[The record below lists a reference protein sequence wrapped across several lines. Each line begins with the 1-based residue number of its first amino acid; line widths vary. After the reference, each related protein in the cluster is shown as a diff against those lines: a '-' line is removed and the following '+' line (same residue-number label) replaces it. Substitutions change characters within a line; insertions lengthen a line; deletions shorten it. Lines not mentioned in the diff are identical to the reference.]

1 MLEQEQELKVAEE
14 TGATHAVSTSQEVE
28 VSEQPQDEQSETQT
42 SEAAAENAESTSPS
56 EHEHQEEDAT
66 TDENESDDDYSELT
80 LPELIN
86 SFANV
91 VKDEL
96 TEKTRERVGLIQS
109 LFNKKLEDV
118 RLRAREEW
126 QAIEDHGEET
136 FEAPFRAEEQ
146 HFRELL
152 QSYKERRRKHAEA
165 VETERK
171 ENLRRK
177 HEIIEKIKALTLRDE
192 VKGET
197 FKEFDAL
204 REQWNQIGLVPQADK
219 EDLYMSYNTAVRSFY
234 DYIKINR
241 DLRDLDFKKNLEA
254 KLKLCEQAEDL
265 LKETDIV
272 AAFRKLQE
280 LHSLWKEI
288 GPEMPEKREEVWERF
303 SSASAEINARHHKF
317 FENLK
322 EQNEE
327 ILAKKTAICAKV
339 EELLKEERTS
349 MQNWRNATDKVKELQ
364 KEWKE
369 LGYLPNRV
377 VGKVRERF
385 QAACSQIFEGFRAY
399 DRAMRQEGKDNL
411 QKLQDLCA
419 QAEAMKES
427 TDWSATTRAMID
439 LQKQWQAVG
448 YAPRKR
454 RDELWEKFRG
464 AMDYFFSHRDEAQSS
479 RNKEEKENLAAKE
492 TILKE
497 LEGYEANKTD
507 VAAGVEWLKELQSR
521 WFAIGHV
528 PFKQK
533 DVVQQRYRDLVNK
546 VYKSLGVDRRMEQV
560 EAFKTRIEELVQGDG
575 NESQLQRE
583 RARLRQ
589 QIQQLESECSLMSNN
604 LSFFRSSSSSNPL
617 IQQQEEKIANMREDI
632 AMRKN
637 KLKEIDKA
645 LKGDKSEKKSA
656 EPEDGAATKE

>member
-1 MLEQEQELKVAEE
+1 MSEQEQTLKVAE
-14 TGATHAVSTSQEVE
+14 ATEAVDNASASQEVE
-28 VSEQPQDEQSETQT
+28 VAAEPKEEKIENQT
-42 SEAAAENAESTSPS
+42 SVSVEEASEPTSSPEP
-56 EHEHQEEDAT
+56 EHLEDAT
-66 TDENESDDDYSELT
+66 EENESDDDYSELT
-80 LPELIN
+80 LPELISN
-86 SFANV
+86 FANV

-96 TEKTRERVGLIQS
+96 TEKTRERVTLIQS

-118 RLRAREEW
+118 RQRAHEEW

-146 HFRELL
+146 RFRELM

-272 AAFRKLQE
+272 GAFRKLQE
-280 LHSLWKEI
+280 LHSLWKEV

-327 ILAKKTAICAKV
+327 ILAKKTALCDKV
-339 EELLKEERTS
+339 EELLKEERSS
-349 MQNWRNATDKVKELQ
+349 MQAWRNATDKVKELQ

-385 QAACSQIFEGFRAY
+385 QAACSQIFEGFRTY

-439 LQKQWQAVG
+439 LQKQWQSVG

-492 TILKE
+492 AILKE

-507 VAAGVEWLKELQSR
+507 AAAGVEWLKELQSR
-521 WFAIGHV
+521 WFGIGHV

-533 DVVQQRYRDLVNK
+533 DVIQQRYRDLVNR

-560 EAFKTRIEELVQGDG
+560 EAFKTRIEEMVQGDG
-575 NESQLQRE
+575 NESQLQKE

-617 IQQQEEKIANMREDI
+617 IQQQEEKIASMREDI

-645 LKGDKSEKKSA
+645 LRGNKEKKSA
-656 EPEDGAATKE
+656 ASEEGEETKE

>member
-1 MLEQEQELKVAEE
+1 MSEQEQTLKVAE
-14 TGATHAVSTSQEVE
+14 ATEAVDNASASQEVE
-28 VSEQPQDEQSETQT
+28 VAAEPKEEKIENQT
-42 SEAAAENAESTSPS
+42 SVSVEEASEPTSSPEP
-56 EHEHQEEDAT
+56 EHLEDAT
-66 TDENESDDDYSELT
+66 EENESDDDYSELT
-80 LPELIN
+80 LPELISN
-86 SFANV
+86 FANV

-96 TEKTRERVGLIQS
+96 TEKTRERVTLIQS

-118 RLRAREEW
+118 RQRAHEEW

-146 HFRELL
+146 RFREFM

-272 AAFRKLQE
+272 GAFRKLQE
-280 LHSLWKEI
+280 LHSLWKEV

-327 ILAKKTAICAKV
+327 ILAKKTALCDKV
-339 EELLKEERTS
+339 EELLKEERSS
-349 MQNWRNATDKVKELQ
+349 MQAWRNATDKVKELQ

-385 QAACSQIFEGFRAY
+385 QAACSQIFEGFRTY

-439 LQKQWQAVG
+439 LQKQWQSVG

-479 RNKEEKENLAAKE
+479 RNKEEKDNLAAKE
-492 TILKE
+492 AILKE

-507 VAAGVEWLKELQSR
+507 AAAGVEWLKELQSR
-521 WFAIGHV
+521 WFGIGHV

-533 DVVQQRYRDLVNK
+533 DVIQQRYRDLVNR

-560 EAFKTRIEELVQGDG
+560 EAFKTRIEEMVQGDG
-575 NESQLQRE
+575 NESQLQKE

-617 IQQQEEKIANMREDI
+617 IQQQEEKIASMREDI

-645 LKGDKSEKKSA
+645 LRGNKEKKSA
-656 EPEDGAATKE
+656 ASEEGEETKE

>member
-1 MLEQEQELKVAEE
+1 MSEQEQTLKVAE
-14 TGATHAVSTSQEVE
+14 ATEAVDNASASQEVE
-28 VSEQPQDEQSETQT
+28 VAAEPKEEKIENQT
-42 SEAAAENAESTSPS
+42 SVSVEEASKPTSSPEP
-56 EHEHQEEDAT
+56 EHLEDAT
-66 TDENESDDDYSELT
+66 EENESDDDYSELT
-80 LPELIN
+80 LPELISN
-86 SFANV
+86 FANV

-96 TEKTRERVGLIQS
+96 TEKTRERVTLIQS

-118 RLRAREEW
+118 RQRAHEEW

-146 HFRELL
+146 RFRELM

-272 AAFRKLQE
+272 GAFRKLQE
-280 LHSLWKEI
+280 LHSLWKEV

-327 ILAKKTAICAKV
+327 ILAKKTALCDKV
-339 EELLKEERTS
+339 EELLKEERSS
-349 MQNWRNATDKVKELQ
+349 MQAWRNATDKVKELQ
-364 KEWKE
+364 KEWKD

-385 QAACSQIFEGFRAY
+385 QAACSQIFEGFRTY

-439 LQKQWQAVG
+439 LQKQWQSVG

-479 RNKEEKENLAAKE
+479 RNKEEKDNLAAKE
-492 TILKE
+492 AILKE

-507 VAAGVEWLKELQSR
+507 AAAGVEWLKELQSR
-521 WFAIGHV
+521 WFGIGHV

-533 DVVQQRYRDLVNK
+533 DVIQQRYRDLVNR

-560 EAFKTRIEELVQGDG
+560 EAFKTRIEEMVQGDG
-575 NESQLQRE
+575 NESQLQKE

-617 IQQQEEKIANMREDI
+617 IQQQEEKIASMREDI

-645 LKGDKSEKKSA
+645 LRGNKEKK
-656 EPEDGAATKE
+656 PAASEEGEETKE

>member
-1 MLEQEQELKVAEE
+1 MSEQEQTLKVAE
-14 TGATHAVSTSQEVE
+14 ATEAVDNASASQEVE
-28 VSEQPQDEQSETQT
+28 VAAEPKEEKIENQT
-42 SEAAAENAESTSPS
+42 SVSVEEASEPTSSPEP
-56 EHEHQEEDAT
+56 EHLEDAT
-66 TDENESDDDYSELT
+66 EENESNDDYSELT
-80 LPELIN
+80 LPELISN
-86 SFANV
+86 FANV

-96 TEKTRERVGLIQS
+96 TEKTRERVTLIQS

-118 RLRAREEW
+118 RQRAHEEW

-146 HFRELL
+146 RFRELM

-272 AAFRKLQE
+272 GAFRKLQE
-280 LHSLWKEI
+280 LHSLWKEV

-327 ILAKKTAICAKV
+327 ILAKKTALCDKV
-339 EELLKEERTS
+339 EELLKEERSS
-349 MQNWRNATDKVKELQ
+349 MQAWRNATDKVKELQ

-385 QAACSQIFEGFRAY
+385 QAACSQIFEGFRTY

-439 LQKQWQAVG
+439 LQKQWQSVG

-479 RNKEEKENLAAKE
+479 RNKEEKDNLAAKE
-492 TILKE
+492 AILKE

-507 VAAGVEWLKELQSR
+507 AAAGVEWLKELQSR
-521 WFAIGHV
+521 WFGIGHV

-533 DVVQQRYRDLVNK
+533 DVIQQRYRDLVNR

-560 EAFKTRIEELVQGDG
+560 EAFKTRIEEMVQGDG
-575 NESQLQRE
+575 NESQLQKE

-617 IQQQEEKIANMREDI
+617 IQQQEEKIASMREDI

-645 LKGDKSEKKSA
+645 LRGNKEKKSA
-656 EPEDGAATKE
+656 ASEEGEETKE

>member
-1 MLEQEQELKVAEE
+1 MSEQEQTLKVAE
-14 TGATHAVSTSQEVE
+14 ATEAVDNASASQEVE
-28 VSEQPQDEQSETQT
+28 VAAEPKEEKIENQT
-42 SEAAAENAESTSPS
+42 SVSVEEASKPTSSPEP
-56 EHEHQEEDAT
+56 EHLEDAT
-66 TDENESDDDYSELT
+66 EENESDDDYSELT
-80 LPELIN
+80 LPELISN
-86 SFANV
+86 FANV

-96 TEKTRERVGLIQS
+96 TEKTRERVTLIQS

-118 RLRAREEW
+118 RQRAHEEW

-146 HFRELL
+146 RFRELM

-272 AAFRKLQE
+272 GAFRKLQE
-280 LHSLWKEI
+280 LHSLWKEV

-327 ILAKKTAICAKV
+327 ILAKKTALCDKV
-339 EELLKEERTS
+339 EELLKEERSS
-349 MQNWRNATDKVKELQ
+349 MQAWRNATDKVKELQ

-385 QAACSQIFEGFRAY
+385 QAACSQIFEGFRTY

-439 LQKQWQAVG
+439 LQKQWQSVG

-479 RNKEEKENLAAKE
+479 RNKEEKDNLAAKE
-492 TILKE
+492 AILKE
-497 LEGYEANKTD
+497 LEGYETNKTD
-507 VAAGVEWLKELQSR
+507 AVAGVEWLKELQSR
-521 WFAIGHV
+521 WFGIGHV

-533 DVVQQRYRDLVNK
+533 NVIQQRYRDLVNR

-560 EAFKTRIEELVQGDG
+560 EAFKTRIEEMVQGDG
-575 NESQLQRE
+575 NESQLQKE

-617 IQQQEEKIANMREDI
+617 IQQQEEKIASMREDI

-645 LKGDKSEKKSA
+645 LRGNKEKKSA
-656 EPEDGAATKE
+656 ASEEGEETKE

>member
-1 MLEQEQELKVAEE
+1 MSEQEQTLKVAE
-14 TGATHAVSTSQEVE
+14 ATEAVDNASASQEVE
-28 VSEQPQDEQSETQT
+28 VAAEPKEEKIENQT
-42 SEAAAENAESTSPS
+42 SVSVEEASKPTSSPEP
-56 EHEHQEEDAT
+56 EHLEDAT
-66 TDENESDDDYSELT
+66 EENESDDDYSELT
-80 LPELIN
+80 LPELISN
-86 SFANV
+86 FANV

-96 TEKTRERVGLIQS
+96 TEKTRERVTLIQS

-118 RLRAREEW
+118 RQRAHEEW

-146 HFRELL
+146 RFRELM

-272 AAFRKLQE
+272 GAFRKLQE
-280 LHSLWKEI
+280 LHSLWKEV

-327 ILAKKTAICAKV
+327 ILAKKTALCDKV
-339 EELLKEERTS
+339 EELLKEERSS
-349 MQNWRNATDKVKELQ
+349 MQAWRNATDKVKELQ
-364 KEWKE
+364 KGWKE

-385 QAACSQIFEGFRAY
+385 QAACSQIFEGFRTY

-439 LQKQWQAVG
+439 LQKQWQSVG

-479 RNKEEKENLAAKE
+479 RNKEEKDNLAAKE
-492 TILKE
+492 AILKE

-507 VAAGVEWLKELQSR
+507 AATGVEWLKELQSR
-521 WFAIGHV
+521 WFGIGHV

-533 DVVQQRYRDLVNK
+533 DVIQQRYRDLVNR

-560 EAFKTRIEELVQGDG
+560 EAFKTRIEEMVQGDG
-575 NESQLQRE
+575 NESQLQKE

-617 IQQQEEKIANMREDI
+617 IQQQEEKIASMREDI

-645 LKGDKSEKKSA
+645 LRGNKEKKSA
-656 EPEDGAATKE
+656 ASEEGEETKE

>member
-1 MLEQEQELKVAEE
+1 MSEQEQALKVAE
-14 TGATHAVSTSQEVE
+14 ATEAVDNASASQEVE
-28 VSEQPQDEQSETQT
+28 VAAEPKEEKIENQT
-42 SEAAAENAESTSPS
+42 SVSVEEASKPTSSPEP
-56 EHEHQEEDAT
+56 EHLEDAT
-66 TDENESDDDYSELT
+66 EENESDDDYSELT
-80 LPELIN
+80 LPELISN
-86 SFANV
+86 FANV

-96 TEKTRERVGLIQS
+96 TEKTRERVTLIQS

-118 RLRAREEW
+118 RQRAHEEW

-146 HFRELL
+146 RFRELM

-272 AAFRKLQE
+272 GAFRKLQE
-280 LHSLWKEI
+280 LHSLWKEV

-327 ILAKKTAICAKV
+327 ILAKKTALCDKV
-339 EELLKEERTS
+339 EELLKEERSS
-349 MQNWRNATDKVKELQ
+349 MQAWRNATDKVKELQ

-385 QAACSQIFEGFRAY
+385 QAACSQIFEGFRTY

-439 LQKQWQAVG
+439 LQKQWQSVG

-479 RNKEEKENLAAKE
+479 RNKEEKDNLAAKE
-492 TILKE
+492 AILKE

-507 VAAGVEWLKELQSR
+507 AAAGVEWLKELQSR
-521 WFAIGHV
+521 WFGIGHV

-533 DVVQQRYRDLVNK
+533 DVIQQRYRDLVNR

-560 EAFKTRIEELVQGDG
+560 EAFKTRIEEMVQGDG
-575 NESQLQRE
+575 NESQLQKE

-617 IQQQEEKIANMREDI
+617 IQQQEEKIASMREDI

-645 LKGDKSEKKSA
+645 LRGNKEKKSA
-656 EPEDGAATKE
+656 ASEEGEETKE

>member
-1 MLEQEQELKVAEE
+1 MSEQEQELKVAEE
-14 TGATHAVSTSQEVE
+14 TQTEAAVSTSQKVEMMEKPQEEKNETQASVSADE
-28 VSEQPQDEQSETQT
+28 VSKPTP
-42 SEAAAENAESTSPS
+42 SEAAEAY
-56 EHEHQEEDAT
+56 EDSA
-66 TDENESDDDYSELT
+66 DENESDDDYSELT
-80 LPELIN
+80 LSELISN
-86 SFANV
+86 FANV

-96 TEKTRERVGLIQS
+96 TEKTRDRVSLIQS
-109 LFNKKLEDV
+109 LFNKKLDDV
-118 RLRAREEW
+118 RQKAREEW
-126 QAIEDHGEET
+126 QAVEDHGEEVY
-136 FEAPFRAEEQ
+136 EAPFKAEEQ

-152 QSYKERRRKHAEA
+152 QAYKERKRKHAEA
-165 VETERK
+165 IETERK

-177 HEIIEKIKALTLRDE
+177 QEIIEKIKALTQRDE

-197 FKEFDAL
+197 YKEFDAL

-219 EDLYMSYNTAVRSFY
+219 EDLYMSYNTVVRSFY

-241 DLRDLDFKKNLEA
+241 DLRDLDFKRNLEA

-272 AAFRKLQE
+272 NAFRKLQE
-280 LHSLWKEI
+280 LHLLWKEV
-288 GPEMPEKREEVWERF
+288 GPEMPEKREEIWERF
-303 SSASAEINARHHKF
+303 SSATTKINALHHKF
-317 FENLK
+317 FEDLK
-322 EQNEE
+322 EQNEA
-327 ILAKKTAICAKV
+327 ILLKKTELCDKV
-339 EELLKEERTS
+339 EALLKEERTS
-349 MQNWRNATDKVKELQ
+349 MQAWRNATDKVKELQ
-364 KEWKE
+364 KEWKD

-385 QAACSQIFEGFRAY
+385 QSACSQIFEGFRVY

-439 LQKQWQAVG
+439 LQKQWQSVG

-479 RNKEEKENLAAKE
+479 RNKEEKDNLAAKE
-492 TILKE
+492 SILKE
-497 LEGYEANKTD
+497 LEAYEANKTD
-507 VAAGVEWLKELQSR
+507 VASGVEWLKELQSR
-521 WFAIGHV
+521 WFTIGHV

-533 DVVQQRYRDLVNK
+533 DAIQQRYRDLVNK

-560 EAFKTRIEELVQGDG
+560 EAFKTRIEEMVQGDG

-583 RARLRQ
+583 RSRLRQ
-589 QIQQLESECSLMSNN
+589 QIQQLESECALMANN
-604 LSFFRSSSSSNPL
+604 LSFFRTSSSTNPL
-617 IQQQEEKIANMREDI
+617 VQQQEEKIASMREDI

-637 KLKEIDKA
+637 KLKELDKA
-645 LKGDKSEKKSA
+645 LKGNKAEKKSA
-656 EPEDGAATKE
+656 ETEEQTKE

>member
-1 MLEQEQELKVAEE
+1 MSEQEQELKVAEE
-14 TGATHAVSTSQEVE
+14 TGATSAVSTSEEVE
-28 VSEQPQDEQSETQT
+28 VSAQSQDAKNETQASESAEEVKPT
-42 SEAAAENAESTSPS
+42 SAS
-56 EHEHQEEDAT
+56 EPEHPEDAT
-66 TDENESDDDYSELT
+66 EENESDDDYSELT
-80 LPELIN
+80 LPELISN
-86 SFANV
+86 FANV

-96 TEKTRERVGLIQS
+96 TEKTRERVTLIQS

-118 RLRAREEW
+118 RQRAREEW

-146 HFRELL
+146 HFRELM
-152 QSYKERRRKHAEA
+152 QSYKERRREHAEA

-272 AAFRKLQE
+272 GAFRKLQE
-280 LHSLWKEI
+280 LHSLWKEV

-327 ILAKKTAICAKV
+327 ILTKKTALCDKV
-339 EELLKEERTS
+339 EELLKEERSS
-349 MQNWRNATDKVKELQ
+349 MQAWRNATDKVKELQ
-364 KEWKE
+364 KEWKD

-385 QAACSQIFEGFRAY
+385 QAACSQIFEGFRTY

-439 LQKQWQAVG
+439 LQKQWQSVG

-464 AMDYFFSHRDEAQSS
+464 AMDYFFSHRDEVQSS
-479 RNKEEKENLAAKE
+479 RNKEEKDNLAAKE
-492 TILKE
+492 AILKE

-507 VAAGVEWLKELQSR
+507 AAAGVEWLKELQSR
-521 WFAIGHV
+521 WFGIGHV

-533 DVVQQRYRDLVNK
+533 DVIQQRYRDLVNK

-560 EAFKTRIEELVQGDG
+560 EAFKTRIEEMVQGDG
-575 NESQLQRE
+575 NESQLQKE

-617 IQQQEEKIANMREDI
+617 IQQQEEKIASMREDI

-645 LKGDKSEKKSA
+645 LRGNKEKKSA
-656 EPEDGAATKE
+656 APEEGEETKE

>member
-1 MLEQEQELKVAEE
+1 MSEQEQTLKVAE
-14 TGATHAVSTSQEVE
+14 ATEAVDNASASQEVE
-28 VSEQPQDEQSETQT
+28 VAVEPKEEKIENQT
-42 SEAAAENAESTSPS
+42 SVSVEEASKPTSSPEP
-56 EHEHQEEDAT
+56 EHLEDAT
-66 TDENESDDDYSELT
+66 EENESDDDYSELT
-80 LPELIN
+80 LPELISN
-86 SFANV
+86 FANV

-96 TEKTRERVGLIQS
+96 TEKTRERVTLIQS

-118 RLRAREEW
+118 RQRAHEEW

-146 HFRELL
+146 RFRELM

-272 AAFRKLQE
+272 GAFRKLQE
-280 LHSLWKEI
+280 LHSLWKEV

-327 ILAKKTAICAKV
+327 ILAKKTALCDKV
-339 EELLKEERTS
+339 EELLKEERSS
-349 MQNWRNATDKVKELQ
+349 MQAWRNATDKVKELQ

-385 QAACSQIFEGFRAY
+385 QAACSQIFEGFRTY

-439 LQKQWQAVG
+439 LQKQWQSVG

-479 RNKEEKENLAAKE
+479 RNKEEKDNLAAKE
-492 TILKE
+492 AILKE

-507 VAAGVEWLKELQSR
+507 AATGVEWLKELQSR
-521 WFAIGHV
+521 WFGIGHV

-533 DVVQQRYRDLVNK
+533 DVIQQRYRDLVNR

-560 EAFKTRIEELVQGDG
+560 EAFKTRIEEMVQGDG
-575 NESQLQRE
+575 NESQLQKE

-617 IQQQEEKIANMREDI
+617 IQQQEEKIASMREDI

-645 LKGDKSEKKSA
+645 LRGNKEKKSA
-656 EPEDGAATKE
+656 ASEEGEETKE

>member
-1 MLEQEQELKVAEE
+1 MSEQEQTLKVAE
-14 TGATHAVSTSQEVE
+14 ATEAVDNASASQEVE
-28 VSEQPQDEQSETQT
+28 VAAEPKEEKIENQT
-42 SEAAAENAESTSPS
+42 SVSVEEASEPTSSPEP
-56 EHEHQEEDAT
+56 EHLEDAT
-66 TDENESDDDYSELT
+66 EENESDDDYSELT
-80 LPELIN
+80 LPELISN
-86 SFANV
+86 FANV

-96 TEKTRERVGLIQS
+96 TEKTRERVTLIQS

-118 RLRAREEW
+118 RQRAHEEW

-136 FEAPFRAEEQ
+136 FEAPFRAEELR
-146 HFRELL
+146 FRELM

-272 AAFRKLQE
+272 GAFRKLQE
-280 LHSLWKEI
+280 LHSLWKEV

-327 ILAKKTAICAKV
+327 ILAKKTALCDKV
-339 EELLKEERTS
+339 EELLKEERSS
-349 MQNWRNATDKVKELQ
+349 MQAWRNATDKVKELQ

-385 QAACSQIFEGFRAY
+385 QAACSQIFEGFRTY

-439 LQKQWQAVG
+439 LQKQWQSVG

-479 RNKEEKENLAAKE
+479 RNKEEKDNLAAKE
-492 TILKE
+492 AILKE

-507 VAAGVEWLKELQSR
+507 AAAGVEWLKELQSR
-521 WFAIGHV
+521 WFGIGHV

-533 DVVQQRYRDLVNK
+533 DVIQQRYRDLVNR

-560 EAFKTRIEELVQGDG
+560 EAFKTRIEEMVQGDG
-575 NESQLQRE
+575 NESQLQKE

-617 IQQQEEKIANMREDI
+617 IQQQEEKIASMREDI

-645 LKGDKSEKKSA
+645 LRGNKEKKSA
-656 EPEDGAATKE
+656 ASEEGEETKE

>member
-1 MLEQEQELKVAEE
+1 MSEQEQTLKVAE
-14 TGATHAVSTSQEVE
+14 ATEAVDNASASQEVE
-28 VSEQPQDEQSETQT
+28 VAAEPKEEKIENQT
-42 SEAAAENAESTSPS
+42 SVSVEEASKPTSSPEP
-56 EHEHQEEDAT
+56 EHLEDAT
-66 TDENESDDDYSELT
+66 EENESDDDYSELT
-80 LPELIN
+80 LPELISN
-86 SFANV
+86 FANV

-96 TEKTRERVGLIQS
+96 TEKTRERVTLIQS

-118 RLRAREEW
+118 RQRAHEEW

-146 HFRELL
+146 RFRELM

-272 AAFRKLQE
+272 GAFRKLQE
-280 LHSLWKEI
+280 LHSLWKEV

-327 ILAKKTAICAKV
+327 ILAKKTALCDKV
-339 EELLKEERTS
+339 EELLKEERSS
-349 MQNWRNATDKVKELQ
+349 MQAWRNATDKVKELQ

-385 QAACSQIFEGFRAY
+385 QAACSQIFEGFRTY

-439 LQKQWQAVG
+439 LQKQWQSVG

-479 RNKEEKENLAAKE
+479 RNKEEKDNLAAKE
-492 TILKE
+492 AILKE

-507 VAAGVEWLKELQSR
+507 AATGVEWLKELQSR
-521 WFAIGHV
+521 WFGIGHV

-533 DVVQQRYRDLVNK
+533 DVIQQRYRDLVNR

-560 EAFKTRIEELVQGDG
+560 EAFKTRIEEMVQGDG
-575 NESQLQRE
+575 NESQLQKE

-617 IQQQEEKIANMREDI
+617 IQQQEEKIASMREDI

-645 LKGDKSEKKSA
+645 LRGNKEKKSA
-656 EPEDGAATKE
+656 ASEEGEETKE

>member
-1 MLEQEQELKVAEE
+1 MSEQEQTLKVAE
-14 TGATHAVSTSQEVE
+14 ATEAVDNASASQEVE
-28 VSEQPQDEQSETQT
+28 VAAEPKEEKIENQT
-42 SEAAAENAESTSPS
+42 SVSVEEASKPTSSPEP
-56 EHEHQEEDAT
+56 EHLEDAT
-66 TDENESDDDYSELT
+66 EENESDDDYSELT
-80 LPELIN
+80 LPELISN
-86 SFANV
+86 FANV

-96 TEKTRERVGLIQS
+96 TEKTRERVTLIQS

-118 RLRAREEW
+118 RQRAHEEW

-146 HFRELL
+146 RFRELM

-272 AAFRKLQE
+272 GAFRKLQE
-280 LHSLWKEI
+280 LHSLWKEV

-327 ILAKKTAICAKV
+327 ILAKKTALCDKV
-339 EELLKEERTS
+339 EELLKEERSS
-349 MQNWRNATDKVKELQ
+349 MQAWRNATDKVKELQ

-385 QAACSQIFEGFRAY
+385 QAACSQIFEGFRTY

-439 LQKQWQAVG
+439 LQKQWQSVG

-479 RNKEEKENLAAKE
+479 RNKEEKDNLAAKE
-492 TILKE
+492 AILKE

-507 VAAGVEWLKELQSR
+507 AAAGVEWLKELQSR
-521 WFAIGHV
+521 WFGIGHV

-533 DVVQQRYRDLVNK
+533 DVIQQRYRDLVNR

-560 EAFKTRIEELVQGDG
+560 EAFKTRIEEMVQGDG
-575 NESQLQRE
+575 NESQLQKE

-617 IQQQEEKIANMREDI
+617 IQQQEEKIASMREDI

-645 LKGDKSEKKSA
+645 LRGNKEKKSA
-656 EPEDGAATKE
+656 ASEEGEETKE

>member
-1 MLEQEQELKVAEE
+1 MSEQEQTLKVAE
-14 TGATHAVSTSQEVE
+14 ATEAVDSASASQEVE
-28 VSEQPQDEQSETQT
+28 VAAEPKEEKIENQT
-42 SEAAAENAESTSPS
+42 SVSVEEASKPTSSPEP
-56 EHEHQEEDAT
+56 EHLEDAT
-66 TDENESDDDYSELT
+66 EENESDDDYSELT
-80 LPELIN
+80 LPELISN
-86 SFANV
+86 FANV

-96 TEKTRERVGLIQS
+96 TEKTRERVTLIQS

-118 RLRAREEW
+118 RQRAHEEW

-146 HFRELL
+146 RFRELM

-272 AAFRKLQE
+272 GAFRKLQE
-280 LHSLWKEI
+280 LHSLWKEV

-327 ILAKKTAICAKV
+327 ILAKKTALCDKV
-339 EELLKEERTS
+339 EELLKEERSS
-349 MQNWRNATDKVKELQ
+349 MQAWRNATDKVKELQ

-385 QAACSQIFEGFRAY
+385 QAACSQIFEGFRTY

-439 LQKQWQAVG
+439 LQKQWQSVG

-479 RNKEEKENLAAKE
+479 RNKEEKDNLAAKE
-492 TILKE
+492 AILKE

-507 VAAGVEWLKELQSR
+507 AAAGVEWLKELQSR
-521 WFAIGHV
+521 WFGIGHV

-533 DVVQQRYRDLVNK
+533 DVIQQRYRDLVNR

-560 EAFKTRIEELVQGDG
+560 EAFKTRIEEMVQGDG
-575 NESQLQRE
+575 NESQLQKE

-617 IQQQEEKIANMREDI
+617 IQQQEEKIASMREDI

-645 LKGDKSEKKSA
+645 LRGNKEKKSA
-656 EPEDGAATKE
+656 ASEEGEETKE

>member
-1 MLEQEQELKVAEE
+1 MSEQEQTLKVAE
-14 TGATHAVSTSQEVE
+14 ATEAVDNASASQEVE
-28 VSEQPQDEQSETQT
+28 VAAEPKEEKIENQT
-42 SEAAAENAESTSPS
+42 SVSVEEASEPTSSPEP
-56 EHEHQEEDAT
+56 EHLEDAT
-66 TDENESDDDYSELT
+66 EENESDDDYSELT
-80 LPELIN
+80 LPELISN
-86 SFANV
+86 FANV

-96 TEKTRERVGLIQS
+96 TEKTRERVTLIQS

-118 RLRAREEW
+118 RQRAHEEW

-146 HFRELL
+146 RFRELM

-272 AAFRKLQE
+272 GAFRKLQE
-280 LHSLWKEI
+280 LHSLWKEV

-327 ILAKKTAICAKV
+327 ILAKKTALCDKV
-339 EELLKEERTS
+339 EELLKEERSS
-349 MQNWRNATDKVKELQ
+349 MQAWRNATDKVKELQ

-385 QAACSQIFEGFRAY
+385 QAACSQIFEGFRTY

-439 LQKQWQAVG
+439 LQKQWQSVG

-479 RNKEEKENLAAKE
+479 RNKEEKDNLVAKE
-492 TILKE
+492 AILKE

-507 VAAGVEWLKELQSR
+507 AAAGVEWLKELQSR
-521 WFAIGHV
+521 WFGIGHV

-533 DVVQQRYRDLVNK
+533 DVIQQRYRDLVNR

-560 EAFKTRIEELVQGDG
+560 EAFKTRIEEMVQGDG
-575 NESQLQRE
+575 NESQLQKE

-617 IQQQEEKIANMREDI
+617 IQQQEEKIASMREDI

-645 LKGDKSEKKSA
+645 LRGNKEKKSA
-656 EPEDGAATKE
+656 ASEEGEETKE

>member
-1 MLEQEQELKVAEE
+1 MSEQEQTLKVAE
-14 TGATHAVSTSQEVE
+14 ATEAVDNASASQEVE
-28 VSEQPQDEQSETQT
+28 VAAEPKEEKIENQT
-42 SEAAAENAESTSPS
+42 SVSVEEASEPTSSPEP
-56 EHEHQEEDAT
+56 EHLEDAT
-66 TDENESDDDYSELT
+66 EENESDDDYSELT
-80 LPELIN
+80 LPELISN
-86 SFANV
+86 FANV

-96 TEKTRERVGLIQS
+96 TEKTRERVTLIQS

-118 RLRAREEW
+118 RQRAHEEW

-146 HFRELL
+146 RFRELM

-272 AAFRKLQE
+272 GAFRKLQE
-280 LHSLWKEI
+280 LHSLWKEV

-327 ILAKKTAICAKV
+327 ILAKKTALCDKV
-339 EELLKEERTS
+339 EELLKEERSS
-349 MQNWRNATDKVKELQ
+349 MQAWRNATDKVKELQ

-385 QAACSQIFEGFRAY
+385 QAACSQIFEGFRTY

-439 LQKQWQAVG
+439 LQKQWQSVG

-479 RNKEEKENLAAKE
+479 RNKEEKDNLAAKE
-492 TILKE
+492 AILKE

-507 VAAGVEWLKELQSR
+507 AAAGVEWLKELQSR
-521 WFAIGHV
+521 WFGIGHV

-533 DVVQQRYRDLVNK
+533 DVIQQRYRDLVNR

-560 EAFKTRIEELVQGDG
+560 EAFKTRIEEMVQGDG
-575 NESQLQRE
+575 NESQLQKE

-617 IQQQEEKIANMREDI
+617 IQQQEEKIASMRDDI

-645 LKGDKSEKKSA
+645 LRGNKEKKSA
-656 EPEDGAATKE
+656 ASEEGEETKE

>member
-1 MLEQEQELKVAEE
+1 MSEQEQTLKVAE
-14 TGATHAVSTSQEVE
+14 ATEAVDNASASQEVE
-28 VSEQPQDEQSETQT
+28 VAAEPKEEKIENQT
-42 SEAAAENAESTSPS
+42 SVSVEEASKPTSSPEP
-56 EHEHQEEDAT
+56 EHLEDAT
-66 TDENESDDDYSELT
+66 EENESDDDYSELT
-80 LPELIN
+80 LPELISN
-86 SFANV
+86 FANV

-96 TEKTRERVGLIQS
+96 TEKTRERVTLIQS

-118 RLRAREEW
+118 RLRAHEEW

-146 HFRELL
+146 RFRELM

-272 AAFRKLQE
+272 GAFRKLQE
-280 LHSLWKEI
+280 LHSLWKEV

-327 ILAKKTAICAKV
+327 ILAKKTALCDKV
-339 EELLKEERTS
+339 EELLKEERSS
-349 MQNWRNATDKVKELQ
+349 MQAWRNATDKVKELQ

-385 QAACSQIFEGFRAY
+385 QAACSQIFEGFRTY

-439 LQKQWQAVG
+439 LQKQWQSVG

-479 RNKEEKENLAAKE
+479 RNKEEKDNLAAKE
-492 TILKE
+492 AILKE

-507 VAAGVEWLKELQSR
+507 AATGVEWLKELQSR
-521 WFAIGHV
+521 WFGIGHV

-533 DVVQQRYRDLVNK
+533 DVIQQRYRDLVNR

-560 EAFKTRIEELVQGDG
+560 EAFKTRIEEMVQGDG
-575 NESQLQRE
+575 NESQLQKE

-617 IQQQEEKIANMREDI
+617 IQQQEEKIASMREDI

-645 LKGDKSEKKSA
+645 LRGNKEKKSA
-656 EPEDGAATKE
+656 ASEEGEETKE

>member
-1 MLEQEQELKVAEE
+1 MSEQEQTLKVAE
-14 TGATHAVSTSQEVE
+14 ATEAVDNASASQEVE
-28 VSEQPQDEQSETQT
+28 VAAEPKEEKIENQT
-42 SEAAAENAESTSPS
+42 SVSVEEASKPTSSPEP
-56 EHEHQEEDAT
+56 EHLEDAT
-66 TDENESDDDYSELT
+66 EENESDDDYSELT
-80 LPELIN
+80 LPELISN
-86 SFANV
+86 FANV
-91 VKDEL
+91 VKDES
-96 TEKTRERVGLIQS
+96 TEKTRERVTLIQS

-118 RLRAREEW
+118 RQRAHEEW

-146 HFRELL
+146 RFRELM

-272 AAFRKLQE
+272 GAFRKLQE
-280 LHSLWKEI
+280 LHSLWKEV

-327 ILAKKTAICAKV
+327 ILAKKTALCDKV
-339 EELLKEERTS
+339 EELLKEERSS
-349 MQNWRNATDKVKELQ
+349 MQAWRNATDKVKELQ

-385 QAACSQIFEGFRAY
+385 QAACSQIFEGFRTY

-439 LQKQWQAVG
+439 LQKQWQSVG

-479 RNKEEKENLAAKE
+479 RNKEEKDNLAAKE
-492 TILKE
+492 AILKE

-507 VAAGVEWLKELQSR
+507 AAAGVEWLKELQSR
-521 WFAIGHV
+521 WFGIGHV

-533 DVVQQRYRDLVNK
+533 DVIQQRYRDLVNR

-560 EAFKTRIEELVQGDG
+560 EAFKTRIEEMVQGDG
-575 NESQLQRE
+575 NESQLQKE

-617 IQQQEEKIANMREDI
+617 IQQQEEKIASMREDI

-645 LKGDKSEKKSA
+645 LRGNKEKK
-656 EPEDGAATKE
+656 PAASEEGEETKE

>member
-1 MLEQEQELKVAEE
+1 MSEQEQELKVTEE
-14 TGATHAVSTSQEVE
+14 TQTATTVSTSQEVE
-28 VSEQPQDEQSETQT
+28 STEQPQEAKNETQT
-42 SEAAAENAESTSPS
+42 TASVEEAEGANTSHSPVA
-56 EHEHQEEDAT
+56 QEEVV
-66 TDENESDDDYSELT
+66 DENESDDDYSELT

-86 SFANV
+86 HFADV

-96 TEKTRERVGLIQS
+96 TEKTRERVSLLQS
-109 LFNKKLEDV
+109 LFNKKLEAV
-118 RLRAREEW
+118 RLQAREAW
-126 QAIEDHGEET
+126 QAVEDHGDEVY
-136 FEAPFRAEEQ
+136 EAPFKAEEQ
-146 HFRELL
+146 RFRELL
-152 QSYKERRRKHAEA
+152 QAYKERKRKQAEA
-165 VETERK
+165 LEAERK

-177 HEIIEKIKALTLRDE
+177 HEIIEKIKQLTQRDE

-197 FKEFDAL
+197 YKEFDAL

-219 EDLYMSYNTAVRSFY
+219 EDLYMSYNTVVRSFY

-241 DLRDLDFKKNLEA
+241 DLRDLDFKRNLEA
-254 KLKLCEQAEDL
+254 KLKICEQAEDL
-265 LKETDIV
+265 LKETDIIN
-272 AAFRKLQE
+272 AFRKLQE
-280 LHSLWKEI
+280 LHSMWKEV
-288 GPEMPEKREEVWERF
+288 GPEMPEKREEIWERF
-303 SSASAEINARHHKF
+303 SSATTKINALHHKF
-317 FENLK
+317 FEDLK
-322 EQNEE
+322 EQNEA
-327 ILAKKTAICAKV
+327 ILVKKTELCDKV
-339 EELLKEERTS
+339 EALLKEERTTI
-349 MQNWRNATDKVKELQ
+349 QTWRNATDKVKELQ
-364 KEWKE
+364 KEWKD

-385 QAACSQIFEGFRAY
+385 QAACSQIFEGFRTY

-439 LQKQWQAVG
+439 LQKQWQTVG

-479 RNKEEKENLAAKE
+479 RNKEEKDNLAAKE
-492 TILKE
+492 SILKE
-497 LEGYEANKTD
+497 LESYEANKTD

-521 WFAIGHV
+521 WFTIGHV
-528 PFKQK
+528 PYKQK
-533 DVVQQRYRDLVNK
+533 DAIQQRYRDLVNK

-560 EAFKTRIEELVQGDG
+560 EAFKTRIEEMVQGDG

-583 RARLRQ
+583 RTRLRQ
-589 QIQQLESECSLMSNN
+589 QIQQLESECTLMTNN
-604 LSFFRSSSSSNPL
+604 LSFFRSSSATNPL
-617 IQQQEEKIANMREDI
+617 VRQQEEKIASMREDI

-645 LKGDKSEKKSA
+645 LKGNKADKKPA
-656 EPEDGAATKE
+656 EADEAQAQNKE

>member
-1 MLEQEQELKVAEE
+1 MSEQEQTLKVAE
-14 TGATHAVSTSQEVE
+14 ATEAVDNASASQEVE
-28 VSEQPQDEQSETQT
+28 VAAEPKEEKIENQT
-42 SEAAAENAESTSPS
+42 SVSVEEASKPTSSPEP
-56 EHEHQEEDAT
+56 EHLEDAT
-66 TDENESDDDYSELT
+66 EENESDDDYSELT
-80 LPELIN
+80 LPELISN
-86 SFANV
+86 FANV

-96 TEKTRERVGLIQS
+96 TEKTRERVTLIQS

-118 RLRAREEW
+118 RQRAHEEW

-146 HFRELL
+146 RFRELM

-272 AAFRKLQE
+272 GAFRKLQE
-280 LHSLWKEI
+280 LHSLWKEV

-327 ILAKKTAICAKV
+327 ILAKKTALCDKV
-339 EELLKEERTS
+339 EELLKEERS
-349 MQNWRNATDKVKELQ
+349 SLQAWRNATDKVKELQ

-385 QAACSQIFEGFRAY
+385 QAACSQIFEGFRTY

-439 LQKQWQAVG
+439 LQKQWQSVG

-479 RNKEEKENLAAKE
+479 RNKEEKDNLAAKE
-492 TILKE
+492 AILKE

-507 VAAGVEWLKELQSR
+507 AAAGVEWLKELQSR
-521 WFAIGHV
+521 WFGIGHV

-533 DVVQQRYRDLVNK
+533 DVIQQRYRDLVNR

-560 EAFKTRIEELVQGDG
+560 EAFKTRIEEMVQGDG
-575 NESQLQRE
+575 NVSQLQKE

-617 IQQQEEKIANMREDI
+617 IQQQEEKIASMREDI

-645 LKGDKSEKKSA
+645 LRGNKEKKSA
-656 EPEDGAATKE
+656 ASEEGEETKE

>member
-1 MLEQEQELKVAEE
+1 MSEQEQTLKVAE
-14 TGATHAVSTSQEVE
+14 ATEAVDNASASQEVE
-28 VSEQPQDEQSETQT
+28 VAAEPKEEKIENQT
-42 SEAAAENAESTSPS
+42 SVSVEEASKPTSSPEP
-56 EHEHQEEDAT
+56 EHLEDAT
-66 TDENESDDDYSELT
+66 EENESDDDYSELT
-80 LPELIN
+80 LPELISN
-86 SFANV
+86 FANV

-96 TEKTRERVGLIQS
+96 TEKTRERVTLIQS

-118 RLRAREEW
+118 RQRAHEEW

-146 HFRELL
+146 RFRELM

-272 AAFRKLQE
+272 GAFRKLQE
-280 LHSLWKEI
+280 LHSLWKEV

-327 ILAKKTAICAKV
+327 ILAKKTALCDKV
-339 EELLKEERTS
+339 EELLKEERSS
-349 MQNWRNATDKVKELQ
+349 MQAWRNATDKVKELQ

-385 QAACSQIFEGFRAY
+385 QAACSQIFEGFRTY

-439 LQKQWQAVG
+439 LQKQWQSVG

-479 RNKEEKENLAAKE
+479 RNKEEKDNLAAKE
-492 TILKE
+492 AILKE

-507 VAAGVEWLKELQSR
+507 AAAGVEWLKELQSR
-521 WFAIGHV
+521 WFGIGHV

-533 DVVQQRYRDLVNK
+533 DVIQQRYRDLVNR

-560 EAFKTRIEELVQGDG
+560 EAFKTRIEEMVQGDG
-575 NESQLQRE
+575 NESQLQKE

-617 IQQQEEKIANMREDI
+617 IQQQEEKIASMREDI

-645 LKGDKSEKKSA
+645 LRGNKEKKSVA
-656 EPEDGAATKE
+656 SEEGEETKE

>member
-1 MLEQEQELKVAEE
+1 MSEQEQTLKVAE
-14 TGATHAVSTSQEVE
+14 ATEAVDNASASQEVE
-28 VSEQPQDEQSETQT
+28 VAAEPKEEKIENQT
-42 SEAAAENAESTSPS
+42 SVSVEEASKPTSSPEP
-56 EHEHQEEDAT
+56 EHLEDAT
-66 TDENESDDDYSELT
+66 EENESDDDYSELT
-80 LPELIN
+80 LPELISN
-86 SFANV
+86 FANV

-96 TEKTRERVGLIQS
+96 TEKTRERVTLIQS

-118 RLRAREEW
+118 RQRAHEEW

-146 HFRELL
+146 RFRELM

-272 AAFRKLQE
+272 DAFRKLQE
-280 LHSLWKEI
+280 LHSLWKEV

-327 ILAKKTAICAKV
+327 ILAKKTALCDKV
-339 EELLKEERTS
+339 EELLKEERSS
-349 MQNWRNATDKVKELQ
+349 MQAWRNATDKVKELQ

-385 QAACSQIFEGFRAY
+385 QAACSQIFEGFRTY

-439 LQKQWQAVG
+439 LQKQWQSVG

-479 RNKEEKENLAAKE
+479 RNKEEKDNLAAKE
-492 TILKE
+492 AILKE

-507 VAAGVEWLKELQSR
+507 AATGVEWLKELQSR
-521 WFAIGHV
+521 WFGIGHV

-533 DVVQQRYRDLVNK
+533 DVIQQRYRDLVNR

-560 EAFKTRIEELVQGDG
+560 EAFKTRIEEMVQGDG
-575 NESQLQRE
+575 NESQLQKE

-617 IQQQEEKIANMREDI
+617 IQQQEEKIASMREDI

-645 LKGDKSEKKSA
+645 LRGNKEKKSA
-656 EPEDGAATKE
+656 ASEEGEETKE

>member
-1 MLEQEQELKVAEE
+1 MSEQEQTLKVAE
-14 TGATHAVSTSQEVE
+14 ATEAVDNASASQEVE
-28 VSEQPQDEQSETQT
+28 VAAEPKEEKIENQT
-42 SEAAAENAESTSPS
+42 SVSVEEASKPTSSPEP
-56 EHEHQEEDAT
+56 EHLEDAT
-66 TDENESDDDYSELT
+66 EENESDDDYSELT
-80 LPELIN
+80 LPELISN
-86 SFANV
+86 FANV

-96 TEKTRERVGLIQS
+96 TEKTRERVTLIQS

-118 RLRAREEW
+118 RQRAHEEW

-146 HFRELL
+146 RFRELM

-272 AAFRKLQE
+272 GAFRKLQE
-280 LHSLWKEI
+280 LHSLWKEV

-327 ILAKKTAICAKV
+327 ILAKKTALCDKV
-339 EELLKEERTS
+339 EVLLKEERS
-349 MQNWRNATDKVKELQ
+349 SLQAWRNATDKVKELQ

-385 QAACSQIFEGFRAY
+385 QAACSQIFEGFRTY

-439 LQKQWQAVG
+439 LQKQWQSVG

-479 RNKEEKENLAAKE
+479 RNKEEKDNLAAKE
-492 TILKE
+492 AILKE

-507 VAAGVEWLKELQSR
+507 AAAGVEWLKELQSR
-521 WFAIGHV
+521 WFGIGHV

-533 DVVQQRYRDLVNK
+533 DVIQQRYRDLVNR

-560 EAFKTRIEELVQGDG
+560 EAFKTRIEEMVQGDG
-575 NESQLQRE
+575 NVSQLQKE

-617 IQQQEEKIANMREDI
+617 IQQQEEKIASMREDI

-645 LKGDKSEKKSA
+645 LRGNKEKKSA
-656 EPEDGAATKE
+656 ASEEGEETKE

>member
-1 MLEQEQELKVAEE
+1 MSEQEQTLKVAE
-14 TGATHAVSTSQEVE
+14 ATEAVDNASASQEVE
-28 VSEQPQDEQSETQT
+28 VAAEPKEEKIENQT
-42 SEAAAENAESTSPS
+42 SVSVEEASEPTSSPEP
-56 EHEHQEEDAT
+56 EHLEDAT
-66 TDENESDDDYSELT
+66 EENESDDDYSELT
-80 LPELIN
+80 LPELISN
-86 SFANV
+86 FANV

-96 TEKTRERVGLIQS
+96 TEKTRERVTLIQS

-118 RLRAREEW
+118 RQRAHEEW

-146 HFRELL
+146 RFRELM

-272 AAFRKLQE
+272 GAFRKLQE
-280 LHSLWKEI
+280 LHSLWKEV

-327 ILAKKTAICAKV
+327 ILAKKTALCDKV
-339 EELLKEERTS
+339 EELLKEERSS
-349 MQNWRNATDKVKELQ
+349 MQAWRNATDKVKELQ

-385 QAACSQIFEGFRAY
+385 QAACSQIFEGFRTY

-439 LQKQWQAVG
+439 LQKQWQSVG

-479 RNKEEKENLAAKE
+479 RNKEEKDNLAAKE
-492 TILKE
+492 AILKE

-507 VAAGVEWLKELQSR
+507 AAAGVEWLKELQSR
-521 WFAIGHV
+521 WFGIGHV

-533 DVVQQRYRDLVNK
+533 DVIQQRYRDLVNR

-560 EAFKTRIEELVQGDG
+560 EAFKTRIEEMVQGDG
-575 NESQLQRE
+575 NESQLQKE

-617 IQQQEEKIANMREDI
+617 IQQQEEKIASMREDI

-645 LKGDKSEKKSA
+645 LRGNKEKKSA
-656 EPEDGAATKE
+656 ASEEGEETKE

>member
-1 MLEQEQELKVAEE
+1 MSEQEQTLKVAE
-14 TGATHAVSTSQEVE
+14 ATEAVDNASASQEVE
-28 VSEQPQDEQSETQT
+28 VAAEPKEEKIENQT
-42 SEAAAENAESTSPS
+42 SVSVEEASEPTSSPEP
-56 EHEHQEEDAT
+56 EHLEDAT
-66 TDENESDDDYSELT
+66 EENESDDDYSELT
-80 LPELIN
+80 LPELISN
-86 SFANV
+86 FANV

-96 TEKTRERVGLIQS
+96 TEKTRERVTLIQS

-118 RLRAREEW
+118 RQRAHEEW

-146 HFRELL
+146 RFRELM

-272 AAFRKLQE
+272 GAFRKLQE
-280 LHSLWKEI
+280 LHSLWKEV

-327 ILAKKTAICAKV
+327 ILAKKTALCDKV
-339 EELLKEERTS
+339 EELLKEERSS
-349 MQNWRNATDKVKELQ
+349 MQAWRNATDKVKELQ

-385 QAACSQIFEGFRAY
+385 QAACSQIFEGFRTY

-439 LQKQWQAVG
+439 LQKQWQSVG

-479 RNKEEKENLAAKE
+479 RNKEEKDNLAAKE
-492 TILKE
+492 AILKE

-507 VAAGVEWLKELQSR
+507 AAAGVEWLKELQSR
-521 WFAIGHV
+521 WFGIGHV

-533 DVVQQRYRDLVNK
+533 DVIQQRYRDLVNR

-560 EAFKTRIEELVQGDG
+560 EAFKTRIEEMVQGDG
-575 NESQLQRE
+575 NESQLQKE

-617 IQQQEEKIANMREDI
+617 IQQQEEKIASMREDI

-645 LKGDKSEKKSA
+645 LRGNKEKK
-656 EPEDGAATKE
+656 PAASEEGEETKE